1 MEKIK
6 SIIAASIEVKNKILK
21 DQRLLEMLQAV
32 ADEIVKCYG
41 HDGKVLFCGNG
52 GSAADAQHIA
62 AELSGRLSDISRTG
76 CYIDTLSPLAPGT
89 QVHLRLRRGEELF
102 ETPARVVYVS
112 PQLGMGLCWGKSPLE
127 KNLAVLKHWLSH
139 I

>member
-1 MEKIK
+1 MTDMVERRH
-6 SIIAASIEVKNKILK
+6 SPRFTLSLGAEVIEPVN
-21 DQRLLEMLQAV
+21 
-32 ADEIVKCYG
+32 
-41 HDGKVLFCGNG
+41 
-52 GSAADAQHIA
+52 S

-102 ETPARVVYVS
+102 ETFARVVYVS
-112 PQLGMGLCWGKSPLE
+112 PRLGMGLCWGKSPLE